1 MHVLLLL
8 CMIMHTIR
16 VGTKYE
22 HIFESIV
29 IFEDQTN
36 TFANIFQ
43 SILME
48 IVLKKI
54 SNYKYKFVRK
64 LCTTLKSIGTYPKN
78 VYLTMKYRFFFSS
91 RVCLEYAQFVIYILI
106 LPMELHTQKNSFILL

>member
-1 MHVLLLL
+1 MPMHVLLLL

-78 VYLTMKYRFFFSS
+78 VYLTMKYRYFFS
-91 RVCLEYAQFVIYILI
+91 RICLEYAHHVIYLYY
-106 LPMELHTQKNSFILL
+106 LEYTEE